1 MKRGRGIRRG
11 TMNKVAFLARVVVV
25 VVVAN
30 LFVRPPVV
38 VARDD
43 LQTQ

>member
-25 VVVAN
+25 VVAN